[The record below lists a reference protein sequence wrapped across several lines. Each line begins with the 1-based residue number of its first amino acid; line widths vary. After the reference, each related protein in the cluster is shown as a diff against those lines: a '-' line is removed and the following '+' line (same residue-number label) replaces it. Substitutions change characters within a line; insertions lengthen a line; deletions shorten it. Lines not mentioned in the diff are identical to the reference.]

1 MFILQEIFESDS
13 GWKTVFKKGEIQNP
27 QIVLA
32 FGNRGVISDDS
43 IYQQLKEKYNS
54 ADIVIG
60 STSGEISD
68 TDVLDNTIVV
78 TVLEFEH
85 TQVRTCSVNI
95 EDFDNSLTAAQN
107 IVENLCDE
115 NLNHVF
121 VIADGQLINGSQL
134 AQGLNQFKHN
144 QVAATGGL
152 AGDGYDF
159 ATTCVGLNAIP
170 SSGNIAAIGFYGD
183 RLKIGFGSKGGWDS
197 FGPERVITRSEGN
210 VLYELDGKSALEL
223 YKGYLGEAAKDL
235 PGSAL
240 YYPLSIKMEGAEQ
253 PIVRTILS
261 VDEGDQSM
269 TFAGDIPE
277 GSIAR
282 LMRHNMDKL
291 IDGAEEAAQISI
303 NRLEDMKEPDLAI
316 LVSCVGRKIVMG
328 QNIEEEV
335 EVIRE
340 LVGNNTAITGFYS
353 YGEIAPFQYMSR
365 CELHN
370 QTMTITTFSET

>member
-1 MFILQEIFESDS
+1 MFILQEVFESDS
-13 GWKTVFKKGEIQNP
+13 GWKSIFQKGQVNNP
-27 QIVLA
+27 QLVLA
-32 FGNRGVISDDS
+32 FGNREVISNDS
-43 IYQQLKEKYNS
+43 IYQQLKTKYPS

-60 STSGEISD
+60 STSGEIAN
-68 TDVLDNTIVV
+68 TDVLDNTIVA

-85 TQVRTCSVNI
+85 TEVRTCSVNI
-95 EDFDNSLTAAQN
+95 KDYDDSLTAAQG
-107 IVENLCDE
+107 IVKNLCDGG
-115 NLNHVF
+115 LNHVF
-121 VIADGQLINGSQL
+121 VVADGQLINGSQL
-134 AQGLNQFKHN
+134 AQGLNQFKCN

-159 ATTCVGLNAIP
+159 NTTCVGLNGVP

-183 RLKIGFGSKGGWDS
+183 RLKIGFGSQGGWDT
-197 FGPERVITRSEGN
+197 FGPERVVTKSKGN
-210 VLYELDGKSALEL
+210 ILFELDGRNALEL
-223 YKGYLGEAAKDL
+223 YKEYLGDAAKEL

-240 YYPLSIKMEGAEQ
+240 YFPLSIKMEGSEQ
-253 PIVRTILS
+253 SIVRTILS
-261 VDEGDQSM
+261 VDEDNQSM

-277 GSIAR
+277 GSVAR
-282 LMRHNMDKL
+282 LMRHNMNKL
-291 IDGAEEAAQISI
+291 IDGAEQAAQTSI
-303 NRLEDMKEPDLAI
+303 GRLADTQEPDLAI

-335 EVIRE
+335 EVIRD

>member
-1 MFILQEIFESDS
+1 MFILQEVFESDS
-13 GWKTVFKKGEIQNP
+13 GWKPVFKKGQVQNP

-32 FGNRGVISDDS
+32 FGNRNVISDES
-43 IYQQLKEKYNS
+43 VYQQLKTKYPT

-68 TDVLDNTIVV
+68 TNVLDNTIVV

-85 TQVRTCSVNI
+85 TLTKTCSVNI
-95 EDFDNSLTAAQN
+95 ADFDDSLTAAKS
-107 IVENLCDE
+107 IVESLCAED
-115 NLNHVF
+115 LNHVF

-134 AQGLNQFKHN
+134 ALGLNQFKCDK
-144 QVAATGGL
+144 VSATGGL

-159 ATTCVGLNAIP
+159 NKTCVGLNTIP
-170 SSGNIAAIGFYGD
+170 SEGNIAAIGFYGD
-183 RLKIGFGSKGGWDS
+183 RLKIGFGSKGGWDT
-197 FGPERVITRSEGN
+197 FGPERVVTRSHGN
-210 VLYELDGKSALEL
+210 VLFELDGKSALEL
-223 YKGYLGEAAKDL
+223 YKEYLGEAAKDL

-240 YYPLSIKMEGAEQ
+240 YYPLSIKMKGTDQA
-253 PIVRTILS
+253 IVRTILS

-269 TFAGDIPE
+269 TFAGDIPQDA
-277 GSIAR
+277 IAQ

-291 IDGAEEAAQISI
+291 IDGAEKAAQTSMESLA
-303 NRLEDMKEPDLAI
+303 NTEKPDLAI

-328 QNIEEEV
+328 QNIDEEV

-340 LVGNNTAITGFYS
+340 LVGDNTAITGFYS
-353 YGEIAPFQYMSR
+353 YGEIAPFQHLSR